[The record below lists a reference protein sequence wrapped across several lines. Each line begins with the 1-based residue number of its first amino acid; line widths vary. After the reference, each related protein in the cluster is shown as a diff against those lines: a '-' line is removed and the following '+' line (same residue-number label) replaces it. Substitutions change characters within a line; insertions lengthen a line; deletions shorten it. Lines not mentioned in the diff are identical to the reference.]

1 MRHQGNWTDSLF
13 FWCGDKSCR
22 VMRGRIFNMYHLCV
36 WKLSKGSNWECHIW
50 KNNAQLLKL
59 LLFFDYWQNFIK
71 KVQRYFLFSKTM
83 YYSWFYVVLVSD
95 VQHSESVTHYTYP
108 FSDSIPMRAITEL
121 WVEFPVLYH
130 RSLLIIY
137 FMHSNVTLLLF
148 SCLVVSDSLRL
159 PGLQHARLPCPS
171 PIPGVCST
179 SCPLNQWY
187 HPTTLSS
194 VIPPSSCLQSLWE
207 SGSFPASQL
216 FTSGGPSIGASA
228 SASVLP
234 MNIQGWFPLGL
245 TCLISL
251 QPKGPSSVF
260 SSTQIQKHQFF
271 SAQPSLWSNSHPY
284 TTTGKTIALSIS
296 VL

>member
-1 MRHQGNWTDSLF
+1 
-13 FWCGDKSCR
+13 
-22 VMRGRIFNMYHLCV
+22 MRGRIFNMYHLCV
-36 WKLSKGSNWECHIW
+36 WKLSKGSNWESHIW

-71 KVQRYFLFSKTM
+71 KVQRYFLFSKMM

-108 FSDSIPMRAITEL
+108 FSDSIPVRAITEL

-137 FMHSNVTLLLF
+137 LMHSSVTMLLF

-159 PGLQHARLPCPS
+159 PGLQHARLPCPL

-207 SGSFPASQL
+207 SGSFPALHIRRPKYCS
-216 FTSGGPSIGASA
+216 FSFSISPSNEYSG
-228 SASVLP
+228 
-234 MNIQGWFPLGL
+234 
-245 TCLISL
+245 LISFRIDLFDLLAAQGTLKCLL
-251 QPKGPSSVF
+251 QHPNSKASILQCSAFFMVQLTSVHYYWKNHSF
-260 SSTQIQKHQFF
+260 VYFCFVNKFIC
-271 SAQPSLWSNSHPY
+271 
-284 TTTGKTIALSIS
+284 TIF
-296 VL
+296 

>member
-1 MRHQGNWTDSLF
+1 MRHQGNWTDSF

-59 LLFFDYWQNFIK
+59 LFFDYWQNLIK
-71 KVQRYFLFSKTM
+71 KAQRCFLFSKTV

-108 FSDSIPMRAITEL
+108 FSDSIPVQAITEF

-130 RSLLIIY
+130 RSLLVIY
-137 FMHSNVTLLLF
+137 FLHSSVTLLLF

-159 PGLQHARLPCPS
+159 QGLQHARLPCPS
-171 PIPGVCST
+171 PIPGVCSN

-194 VIPPSSCLQSLWE
+194 VIPSSSCLQSLWE
-207 SGSFPASQL
+207 SGSFPVSQL

-228 SASVLP
+228 SASVFTV
-234 MNIQGWFPLGL
+234 NIQYWFPLGW
-245 TCLISL
+245 TGLICSQSRGLSRVL
-251 QPKGPSSVF
+251 Q
-260 SSTQIQKHQFF
+260 HQRWKTSILRCSAFF
-271 SAQPSLWSNSHPY
+271 IVQLSHPY
-284 TTTGKTIALSIS
+284 MTTRKTIALSIS